1 MCFVFVRKRKC
12 VYMLTYMFFFW
23 GGWGLRGIAFFFF
36 CMSPHRAVGA
46 AVLCV
51 SVLADDTVALL

>member
-1 MCFVFVRKRKC
+1 
-12 VYMLTYMFFFW
+12 MLRVCKKEKVCLYAHIYVLFW
-23 GGWGLRGIAFFFF
+23 GGLGVEGYSLFFF

>member
-1 MCFVFVRKRKC
+1 
-12 VYMLTYMFFFW
+12 MFICSHLCSFF
-23 GGWGLRGIAFFFF
+23 GGGVGVEGYSLFFF